1 MRPIQIYSLTLA
13 DIARLI
19 GATSNLSE
27 VELSNVAI
35 TGVTHNSLEVESG
48 DLFVGIAGAKHHGA
62 EFAASA
68 KKSGAVAIVTDEK
81 GSKLF
86 AELPT
91 LIVKNPREAAALIAT
106 SLYRQPMRDL
116 HSIGITGTNGK
127 TTVTTILHQIFHL
140 AGREAGL
147 IGTVETRIGADHFKA
162 ERTTPEA
169 TELQALAAVMKE
181 RHMRHLVMEVS
192 SHAISLQR
200 ISGAHFSYVGFTNL
214 TQDHLDFHGS
224 MQEYFAVKSKLFTFE
239 FADLGFINIDDAY
252 GAQLAEKC
260 EIPVIS
266 LSRTNQSAE
275 WHVVDYVDENA
286 GVALRIRGTGGIL
299 IETNTSLRGGYN
311 LDNLLMA
318 IAIAHQAGIDPIEI
332 AAIIPRIH
340 GAAGRLDA
348 VKIGQNFGAYVDYAH
363 TPDAVANVLKSAK
376 EFTDGKVIAVLGC
389 GGDRDATK
397 RPLMGKALHEFS
409 DIAIFTSDN
418 PRSENPDSILKE
430 MVGDLKISQP
440 SSVIVDRK
448 EAITYAVSIAS
459 SGDCI
464 LVLGKGHE
472 TGQEINGVVSK
483 FDDKIALASA
493 IEAKK

>member
-13 DIARLI
+13 EVARHI
-19 GATSNLSE
+19 SATTNLLE
-27 VELSNVAI
+27 ADLSHISI
-35 TGVTHNSLEVESG
+35 TGVTHNSLEVEAG
-48 DLFVGIAGAKHHGA
+48 DLFVGMAGAKHHGM

-68 KKSGAVAIVTDEK
+68 KKSGAVAIVTDAK
-81 GSKLF
+81 GAESF
-86 AELPT
+86 TELPT
-91 LIVKNPREAAALIAT
+91 LIVKNPREAAALIA
-106 SLYRQPMRDL
+106 SYLYRQPMRDL

-127 TTVTTILHQIFHL
+127 TTVTTILHQIFQL

-147 IGTVETRIGADHFKA
+147 IGTVETRIGAEHFKA
-162 ERTTPEA
+162 ARTTPEA
-169 TELQALAAVMKE
+169 TQLQALASVMKE

-192 SHAISLQR
+192 SHAIALQR
-200 ISGAHFSYVGFTNL
+200 IKGAHFSYVGFTNL

-239 FADLGFINIDDAY
+239 FADLGFINIDDPY

-260 EIPVIS
+260 EIPVVS

-275 WHVVDYVDENA
+275 WHLVDHVDERTC
-286 GVALRIRGTGGIL
+286 VALRIRGTGGIL

-318 IAIAHQAGIDPIEI
+318 VAIAHQAGIDPIEI
-332 AAIIPRIH
+332 AAIVPKIQ
-340 GAAGRLDA
+340 GAAGRLDE
-348 VKIGQNFGAYVDYAH
+348 VKIGQNFGAFVDYAH

-389 GGDRDATK
+389 GGDRDSTK
-397 RPLMGKALHEFS
+397 RPLMGRALSEFS
-409 DIAIFTSDN
+409 DVAIFTSDN

-430 MVGDLKISQP
+430 MVTGLKINQP
-440 SSVIVDRK
+440 SSVITDRK
-448 EAITYAVSIAS
+448 EAIAYAVSVAS
-459 SGDCI
+459 AGDCV

-472 TGQEINGVVSK
+472 TGQEINGVISE
-483 FDDKIALASA
+483 FSDKVALANA
-493 IEAKK
+493 IEGKR

>member
-13 DIARLI
+13 DVARHI
-19 GATSNLSE
+19 SATTNLSE
-27 VELSNVAI
+27 AELSKISI
-35 TGVTHNSLEVESG
+35 TGVTHNSLDVETG
-48 DLFVGIAGAKHHGA
+48 DLFVGIAGAKHHGV

-68 KKSGAVAIVTDEK
+68 KKNGAVAIVTDAK
-81 GSKLF
+81 GAELF
-86 AELPT
+86 TELPT
-91 LIVKNPREAAALIAT
+91 LIVNNPREAAALVAT
-106 SLYRQPMRDL
+106 YLYRQPMRDL

-127 TTVTTILHQIFHL
+127 TTVTTILHQIFQL

-147 IGTVETRIGADHFKA
+147 IGTVETRIGAEYFKA
-162 ERTTPEA
+162 ARTTPEA
-169 TELQALAAVMKE
+169 PQLQALAAVMKE

-200 ISGAHFSYVGFTNL
+200 IKGAHFSYVGFTNL

-239 FADLGFINIDDAY
+239 FADLGFINIDDPY

-266 LSRTNQSAE
+266 LSRINQGAE
-275 WHVVDYVDENA
+275 WHFIDLDSERT
-286 GVALRIRGTGGIL
+286 GTGLRLRGTGGIL

-332 AAIIPRIH
+332 AAIVPKIH
-340 GAAGRLDA
+340 GAAGRLDE

-363 TPDAVANVLKSAK
+363 TPDAVSNVLKTAK

-389 GGDRDATK
+389 GGDRDSSK
-397 RPLMGKALHEFS
+397 RPLMGKALSEFS
-409 DIAIFTSDN
+409 DVAIFTSDN
-418 PRSENPDSILKE
+418 PRSENPDDILKQ
-430 MVGDLKISQP
+430 MVGGLKINQP

-448 EAITYAVSIAS
+448 DAISYAVSIAS
-459 SGDCI
+459 AGDCV

-472 TGQEINGVVSK
+472 TGQEINGVISE
-483 FDDKIALASA
+483 FSDKVALANA
-493 IEAKK
+493 IEAKR

>member
-13 DIARLI
+13 EVARHI
-19 GATSNLSE
+19 SATTNLLE
-27 VELSNVAI
+27 ADLSKISI
-35 TGVTHNSLEVESG
+35 TGVTHNSLEVEAG
-48 DLFVGIAGAKHHGA
+48 DLFVGMAGAKHHGM

-68 KKSGAVAIVTDEK
+68 KKSGAVAIVTDAK
-81 GSKLF
+81 GAELF
-86 AELPT
+86 TELPT
-91 LIVKNPREAAALIAT
+91 LIVKNPREAAALIA
-106 SLYRQPMRDL
+106 SYLYRQPMRDL

-127 TTVTTILHQIFHL
+127 TTVTTILHQIFQL

-147 IGTVETRIGADHFKA
+147 IGTVETRIGVDHFKA
-162 ERTTPEA
+162 ARTTPEA
-169 TELQALAAVMKE
+169 TQLQALAAVMKE

-192 SHAISLQR
+192 SHAIALQR
-200 ISGAHFSYVGFTNL
+200 IKGAHFSYVGFTNL

-239 FADLGFINIDDAY
+239 FADLGFINIDDPY

-260 EIPVIS
+260 EIPVVS

-275 WHVVDYVDENA
+275 WHLVDHVDERT

-299 IETNTSLRGGYN
+299 IETNTSIRGGYN

-318 IAIAHQAGIDPIEI
+318 VAIAHQAGIDPIEI
-332 AAIIPRIH
+332 AAIVPKIQ
-340 GAAGRLDA
+340 GAAGRLDE
-348 VKIGQNFGAYVDYAH
+348 VKIGQNFGAFVDYAH

-389 GGDRDATK
+389 GGDRDSTK
-397 RPLMGKALHEFS
+397 RPLMGRALSEFS
-409 DIAIFTSDN
+409 DVAIFTSDN

-430 MVGDLKISQP
+430 MVTGLKINQP
-440 SSVIVDRK
+440 SSVIADRK
-448 EAITYAVSIAS
+448 EAIAYAVSVAS
-459 SGDCI
+459 AGDCV

-472 TGQEINGVVSK
+472 TGQEINGVISE
-483 FDDKIALASA
+483 FSDKVALANA
-493 IEAKK
+493 IEAKR

>member
-1 MRPIQIYSLTLA
+1 MRPIQIYSLTLE
-13 DIARLI
+13 DVARLI
-19 GATSNLSE
+19 SATTNLTE
-27 VELSNVAI
+27 ADLSKATI
-35 TGVTHNSLEVESG
+35 TGVTHNSLEVEAG
-48 DLFVGIAGAKHHGA
+48 DLFVGIAGAKHHGV

-68 KKSGAVAIVTDEK
+68 KKSGAVAIVTDAK
-81 GSKLF
+81 GAELST
-86 AELPT
+86 ELPT

-106 SLYRQPMRDL
+106 YLYRQPMRDL

-127 TTVTTILHQIFHL
+127 TTVTTILHQIFQL

-147 IGTVETRIGADHFKA
+147 IGTVETRIGAEHFKA
-162 ERTTPEA
+162 LRTTPEA
-169 TELQALAAVMKE
+169 TQLQALAAVMKE

-200 ISGAHFSYVGFTNL
+200 IKGAHFAYVGFTNL

-239 FADLGFINIDDAY
+239 FADLGFVNIDDPY

-275 WHVVDYVDENA
+275 WHLVDYVDERT

-318 IAIAHQAGIDPIEI
+318 VAIAHQAGIDPIEI
-332 AAIIPRIH
+332 AAIVPKIQ

-348 VKIGQNFGAYVDYAH
+348 VKIGQNFGAYIDYAH
-363 TPDAVANVLKSAK
+363 TPDAVVNVLKSAK
-376 EFTDGKVIAVLGC
+376 EFTNGKVIAVLGC

-397 RPLMGKALHEFS
+397 RPLMGKALQEFS
-409 DIAIFTSDN
+409 DVAVFTSDN
-418 PRSENPDSILKE
+418 PRSENPGSILKE
-430 MVGDLKISQP
+430 MVGGLKINQP
-440 SSVIVDRK
+440 SSVIVDRN
-448 EAITYAVSIAS
+448 EAIAYAVSVAS
-459 SGDCI
+459 AGDCI

-472 TGQEINGVVSK
+472 TGQEINGVISE
-483 FDDKIALASA
+483 FSDKVALASA
-493 IEAKK
+493 IEAKR